1 MKRKRK
7 RGIKPTGKVT
17 TEFFSY
23 DSAIIIAMAT
33 VLGYLVAYRFQMG
46 QFSYYGIDDALFGQ
60 IYLNH
65 IIIAVTAV
73 TGFLIAV
80 YIVQVA
86 LQWFYKQ
93 LSPFWEAVARNLIPS
108 IIIYIATGIIFEF
121 ELFYYFVFLLILY
134 RFIMPFFSRDTISY
148 QETLLRQI
156 KKEGTFKELFQA
168 LIPESIQ
175 KRQLEK
181 RLLYVLLIFI
191 LLPQLASFIGN
202 QSIHWKNDYL
212 VFYQEDE
219 LHIVLTSTD
228 STLIAAPYNE
238 EENTYQPSYLVV
250 SFNNYQDS
258 PYTFIPH
265 QVPFALE
272 QAP

>member
-86 LQWFYKQ
+86 LQWFTNSFHLFGKPSLVISFQASLFTSPPALYLN
-93 LSPFWEAVARNLIPS
+93 LSYS
-108 IIIYIATGIIFEF
+108 IISYFS
-121 ELFYYFVFLLILY
+121 LFFIDLLCLSSVEIRFL
-134 RFIMPFFSRDTISY
+134 
-148 QETLLRQI
+148 I
-156 KKEGTFKELFQA
+156 KKH
-168 LIPESIQ
+168 S
-175 KRQLEK
+175 
-181 RLLYVLLIFI
+181 
-191 LLPQLASFIGN
+191 
-202 QSIHWKNDYL
+202 
-212 VFYQEDE
+212 
-219 LHIVLTSTD
+219 
-228 STLIAAPYNE
+228 
-238 EENTYQPSYLVV
+238 
-250 SFNNYQDS
+250 
-258 PYTFIPH
+258 
-265 QVPFALE
+265 
-272 QAP
+272 